1 MFDIGWSEMA
11 VIALVA
17 LLLFGPKELPNA
29 LRTGAKWLKQGR
41 KLAREFQNS
50 VDQLVR
56 EADLEDA
63 KKLVTAAK
71 QGRLGSEIGKAIDPE
86 GEIKQAVDA
95 QAVKRELNAGGITS
109 KIPAPV
115 APASSVT
122 PPPPASLPPASPPP
136 ASPTSDPTTPAV
148 ASAPAEGADMGDASG
163 PASVAPEPTPSPAE
177 TTVSD
182 TPSRASAS

>member
-17 LLLFGPKELPNA
+17 LVVFGPKELPTA
-29 LRTGAKWLKQGR
+29 LRTGAKLMKQGR

-56 EADLEDA
+56 EAELEDA

-71 QGRLGSEIGKAIDPE
+71 QGRLGNEIGKAIDPE
-86 GEIKQAVDA
+86 GEIKKAVDA
-95 QAVKRELNAGGITS
+95 DAVKRELGAGGTTA

-122 PPPPASLPPASPPP
+122 PPPPVSPPATPEPAAPPGEP
-136 ASPTSDPTTPAV
+136 A
-148 ASAPAEGADMGDASG
+148 APAPQAAEPAPD
-163 PASVAPEPTPSPAE
+163 PASVEPPA
-177 TTVSD
+177 D
-182 TPSRASAS
+182 ILPPSRASAS

>member
-1 MFDIGWSEMA
+1 MFDIGWTEMA
-11 VIALVA
+11 VIAVVA

-56 EADLEDA
+56 EAELEDA

-71 QGRLGSEIGKAIDPE
+71 QGRLGNEIGKAIDPE
-86 GEIKQAVDA
+86 GEIKKAVDA
-95 QAVKRELNAGGITS
+95 DAMKRELGAGGTTA

-122 PPPPASLPPASPPP
+122 PPPVPPA
-136 ASPTSDPTTPAV
+136 ATP
-148 ASAPAEGADMGDASG
+148 G
-163 PASVAPEPTPSPAE
+163 PAAAPEPAATPSTPAPQAAE
-177 TTVSD
+177 PKSESASAEPPADIVP
-182 TPSRASAS
+182 PSRASAS

>member
-56 EADLEDA
+56 EAELEDA

-71 QGRLGSEIGKAIDPE
+71 QGRLGNEIGKAIDPE
-86 GEIKQAVDA
+86 GEIKKAVDA
-95 QAVKRELNAGGITS
+95 DAVKRELGAGGTTA

-122 PPPPASLPPASPPP
+122 PPPPVSPPATPEPAAPPGEPAAPVPP
-136 ASPTSDPTTPAV
+136 AAEPA
-148 ASAPAEGADMGDASG
+148 PD
-163 PASVAPEPTPSPAE
+163 PASVEPPA
-177 TTVSD
+177 D
-182 TPSRASAS
+182 ILPPSRASAS

>member
-56 EADLEDA
+56 EAELEDA

-71 QGRLGSEIGKAIDPE
+71 QGRLGNEIGKAIDPE
-86 GEIKQAVDA
+86 GEIKKAVDA
-95 QAVKRELNAGGITS
+95 DAVKRELGAGGTTA

-122 PPPPASLPPASPPP
+122 PPPPVSPPATPESAAPPSEPVAPAPP
-136 ASPTSDPTTPAV
+136 AAEPEP
-148 ASAPAEGADMGDASG
+148 ASAEPPADML
-163 PASVAPEPTPSPAE
+163 P
-177 TTVSD
+177 
-182 TPSRASAS
+182 PSRASAS